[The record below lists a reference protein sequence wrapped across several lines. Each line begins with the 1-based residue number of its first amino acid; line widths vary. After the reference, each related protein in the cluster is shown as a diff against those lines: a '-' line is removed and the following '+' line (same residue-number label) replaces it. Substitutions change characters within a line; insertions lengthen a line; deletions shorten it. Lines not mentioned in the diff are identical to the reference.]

1 MSSSSLTPRGTCR
14 WMSPELFDP
23 EKFGLKDS
31 RRTIP
36 SDCYALGM
44 VIYEVLSGRVPFSRC
59 GLYAVISKVSGGGR
73 PKRPRGAE
81 GVWFTGD
88 IWSVLECCWKPNP
101 GDRPNV
107 ADVLRCL
114 GRVSKSWTPAPSQT
128 PALAG
133 PAAEQSTQ
141 DSDSSARGS
150 ADESEVSASP
160 FHAALPQSHRV
171 LSSQGDTEPIHI
183 LAFL

>member
-1 MSSSSLTPRGTCR
+1 
-14 WMSPELFDP
+14 MSPELFDP

-59 GLYAVISKVSGGGR
+59 GIYAVISKVGGGGR
-73 PKRPRGAE
+73 PERPRGAE

-101 GDRPNV
+101 GDRPDV
-107 ADVLRCL
+107 ADVQRRLERAS
-114 GRVSKSWTPAPSQT
+114 RFWTTTSQT
-128 PALAG
+128 ITLAG
-133 PAAEQSTQ
+133 SPTERPAQ
-141 DSDSSARGS
+141 DSDSSNEGS
-150 ADESEVSASP
+150 ADEGGVPSSQVAP
-160 FHAALPQSHRV
+160 TQSRRV
-171 LSSQGDTEPIHI
+171 LLSRGDAEAIRVP
-183 LAFL
+183 AFSLTPL